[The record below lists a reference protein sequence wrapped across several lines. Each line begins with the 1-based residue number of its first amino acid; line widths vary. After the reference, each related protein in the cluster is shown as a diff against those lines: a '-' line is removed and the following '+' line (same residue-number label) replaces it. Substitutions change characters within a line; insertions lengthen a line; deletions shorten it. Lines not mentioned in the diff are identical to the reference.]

1 VIFAGG
7 DPMATKRMGFERA
20 DSVAEA
26 LEMAEDT
33 VGPSPSITYMHIPPL
48 FVCEVS

>member
-1 VIFAGG
+1 
-7 DPMATKRMGFERA
+7 MTTKRMGFKRA
-20 DSVAEA
+20 DTIAEA
-26 LEMAEDT
+26 LEMAKDI